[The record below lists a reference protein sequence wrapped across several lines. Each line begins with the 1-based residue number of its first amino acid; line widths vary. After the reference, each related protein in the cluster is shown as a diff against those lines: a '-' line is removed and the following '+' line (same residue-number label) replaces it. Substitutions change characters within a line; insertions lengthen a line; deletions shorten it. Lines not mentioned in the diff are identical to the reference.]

1 MMYYRLSGFLF
12 AYSGAGGLDGYVYNH
27 GINQQ
32 IWVVGYISE
41 VTTDVLWDIRFEMEK
56 KYEDYR

>member
-32 IWVVGYISE
+32 TWVVRNVVGGY
-41 VTTDVLWDIRFEMEK
+41 K
-56 KYEDYR
+56 GYR

>member
-1 MMYYRLSGFLF
+1 MKWRGNYSILAWYR
-12 AYSGAGGLDGYVYNH
+12 N
-27 GINQQ
+27 IRR
-32 IWVVGYISE
+32 VGYISE